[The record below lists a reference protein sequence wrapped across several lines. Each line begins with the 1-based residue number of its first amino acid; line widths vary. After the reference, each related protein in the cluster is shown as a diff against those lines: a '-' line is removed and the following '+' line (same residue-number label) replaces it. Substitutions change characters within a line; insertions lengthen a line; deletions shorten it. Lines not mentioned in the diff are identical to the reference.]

1 MSEKRSESTRRQ
13 FLKGK
18 SAVDAIGNLGDRIHQ
33 ELPATEAAGEGTSRT
48 YLVQVSRRAM
58 ACEFAVYLNA
68 GKHDAA
74 TEHAVEA
81 LDLVENIEDQISV
94 YRNRSEVSQLN
105 FVAAKRP
112 VKVNARLFSLLQM
125 ARLLYD
131 ETDGAF
137 DVTAGPLIKVW
148 GFYRR
153 EGKLPS
159 NEALQEA
166 LACVGNA
173 HVKLV
178 DATSTIEFNR
188 EGVEVNFGGIGK
200 GFALDQCKSLLRSC
214 GVSDFMIHGGNSSV
228 LASGRRA
235 GASEGQGWK
244 VGIRHPSRPERRIA
258 EINLQDRSI
267 GTSGTGTQ
275 HFYHQGK
282 KYGHIID
289 PRSGQPVDGILS
301 ATVVATSAAMAD
313 ALSTAFYVMGIEST
327 RKYCETHPDVG
338 ALIIRT
344 GSKAGVVEIEAIGI
358 ADNGWSRVDE

>member
-1 MSEKRSESTRRQ
+1 MNEKRSESTRRQ
-13 FLKGK
+13 FLKGE

-33 ELPATEAAGEGTSRT
+33 DLPATTPPGEGSGRT

-81 LDLVENIEDQISV
+81 LDLVESIEDQLSV

-105 FVAAKRP
+105 CLAATRP
-112 VKVNARLFSLLQM
+112 VKVDARLFSLLQTV
-125 ARLLYD
+125 RKLYD

-159 NEALQEA
+159 DEVLQEA
-166 LACVGNA
+166 LACVGSV
-173 HVKLV
+173 HVELAE
-178 DATSTIEFNR
+178 ATTTVEFDR

-289 PRSGQPVDGILS
+289 PRDGQPVDGILS
-301 ATVVATSAAMAD
+301 TTVVAPSAAIAD
-313 ALSTAFYVMGIEST
+313 ALSTAFYVMGFEPA
-327 RKYCETHPDVG
+327 RQYCETHPDVG
-338 ALIIRT
+338 ALMIQAGR
-344 GSKAGVVEIEAIGI
+344 KAGVVEIEAIGL
-358 ADNGWSRVDE
+358 ADDSWSRVDE